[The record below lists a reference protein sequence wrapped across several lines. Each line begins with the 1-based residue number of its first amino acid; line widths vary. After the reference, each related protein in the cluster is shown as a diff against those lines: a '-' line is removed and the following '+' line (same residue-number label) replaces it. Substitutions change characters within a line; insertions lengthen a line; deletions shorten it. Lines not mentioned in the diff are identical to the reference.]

1 MGLSTAAVFNALES
15 LAMAT
20 GLFRQVNTHE
30 PKRPPDGDM
39 TAAVYLAGITPVP
52 TDSGLGTSSARA
64 EFTIR
69 IYTQML
75 QEHPDA
81 IDPAVMT
88 ATDTIMT
95 DLTADFTLGDTVQSV
110 DLLGRAG
117 VPLSARAG
125 YLDIGGTMYRIMDIT
140 VPVIISNAWSQ
151 VA

>member
-1 MGLSTAAVFNALES
+1 MSLNTAAVFAALES
-15 LAMAT
+15 LCLAT

-30 PKRPPDGDM
+30 PKRPPDGDL
-39 TAAVYLAGITPVP
+39 TAAVWLAGISPVDV
-52 TDSGLGTSSARA
+52 DSGLAMSSARS

-81 IDPAVMT
+81 IDPTVMT

-95 DLTADFTLGDTVQSV
+95 DLTGDFTLGGTVQHV

-117 VPLSARAG
+117 VPLSSRTG
-125 YLDIGGTMYRIMDIT
+125 YLDIGGTMYRIMDII
-140 VPVIISNAWSQ
+140 VPCIISDAWSQ
-151 VA
+151 TP